1 MRNFLEREIATR
13 NALVH
18 FLPPLLRTHLRELR
32 VPKKWVSQPFSLIA
46 NFGLANGCLHN
57 FGGMEPNDSCLRPAH
72 RAVPAFVLV
81 KLLLMKLDDVSANL
95 HLAIVERV
103 AKLADQNLYMQQSQ
117 KRCATRPIID

>member
-1 MRNFLEREIATR
+1 
-13 NALVH
+13 
-18 FLPPLLRTHLRELR
+18 
-32 VPKKWVSQPFSLIA
+32 
-46 NFGLANGCLHN
+46 
-57 FGGMEPNDSCLRPAH
+57 MEPNDSCLRPAH